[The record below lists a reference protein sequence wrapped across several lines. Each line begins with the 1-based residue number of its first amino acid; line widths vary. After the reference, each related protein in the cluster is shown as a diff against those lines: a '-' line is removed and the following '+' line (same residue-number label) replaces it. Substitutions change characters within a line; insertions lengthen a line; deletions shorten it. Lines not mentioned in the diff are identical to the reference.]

1 MTNGGGE
8 AEERSLWEEAI
19 MAASLFAV
27 DPVGLGGIA
36 VRSKYGPVRDSLMD
50 FLKSIV
56 PGWAPFRKLP
66 LYASDERLFGGLDL
80 AATLAHGKPIAE
92 RGLLAE
98 MDHGFLLVPSAER
111 MEAGL
116 ASRLG
121 LVMDA
126 GAVHVEREAASM
138 LHSARFG
145 VIALDESEPGEDE
158 APPGALLERLG
169 LRIDLTDVTWRDVG
183 LSDTTLEEI
192 EAAQARLPK
201 VVVPDAIIAGLVAA
215 AVSFGIATLRA
226 PVFAV
231 RAARASAALAGRDE
245 ANEEDAGLAAMFVL
259 APRATRMPEPME
271 DQAPPEPPPPE
282 PQDDKEEDGK
292 GSGESGENETAPD
305 DDKALTDM
313 IIAAAAAAMPKE
325 MLMKAA
331 IKPFRVPPSAPIG
344 KSGAE
349 RTNAARGRPAGV
361 RRGEPKPGSPLSLLE
376 TLRAAAPWQKI
387 RKAMLQ
393 KAAGAVG
400 GRLDKIEV
408 RSDDFRVKRLKAR
421 SQTAT
426 IFAVDASGSA
436 AMQRLA
442 ETKGAVELLL
452 AECYIRRDQVAL
464 VAFRGTRAEILLPPT
479 RSLTRAKKSLAALAG
494 GGGTPLASGI
504 DAAGALALNIRRR
517 GVSPLVVF
525 LTDGKANIAAD
536 GKPGRER
543 AQNDANT
550 AGRRLR
556 AEGIAT
562 ILVDTSPRP
571 QAQAEKLAQEMSAR
585 YVPMPYANAAAISK
599 AAKMAA
605 KG

>member
-1 MTNGGGE
+1 MMNGGGE
-8 AEERSLWEEAI
+8 AEERSLWEEAV

-36 VRSKYGPVRDSLMD
+36 VASKYGPVRDSWMD
-50 FLKSIV
+50 FLRSIV

-66 LYASDERLFGGLDL
+66 LYAADERLFGGLDL
-80 AATLAHGKPIAE
+80 AATLARGKPVAE

-98 MDHGFLLVPSAER
+98 MDRGFLVIPSAER
-111 MEAGL
+111 MESGL

-121 LVMDA
+121 LVIDA
-126 GAVHVEREAASM
+126 GAVHVEREAASLM
-138 LHSARFG
+138 HPARFG
-145 VIALDESEPGEDE
+145 VIALDESESGDDE
-158 APPGALLERLG
+158 TPPAALLERLG

-201 VVVPDAIIAGLVAA
+201 VVVPDNIIAGLVSA
-215 AVSFGIATLRA
+215 AVSFGIQTLRA

-292 GSGESGENETAPD
+292 GGGESGENETAPE

-325 MLMKAA
+325 MLVKAA
-331 IKPFRVPPSAPIG
+331 AKPFRVPPSAPMG
-344 KSGAE
+344 KAGAE

-361 RRGEPKPGSPLSLLE
+361 RRGMPKPGSPLSLLE

-387 RKAMLQ
+387 RKSMLD
-393 KAAGAVG
+393 KAIGAG
-400 GRLDKIEV
+400 GRLDRIEV
-408 RSDDFRVKRLKAR
+408 RSDDFRIKRLKAR

-517 GVSPLVVF
+517 GISPLVVF

-571 QAQAEKLAQEMSAR
+571 QVQAEKLAQEMAAR

>member
-1 MTNGGGE
+1 MNGGGE
-8 AEERSLWEEAI
+8 AEERSLWEEAV

-36 VRSKYGPVRDSLMD
+36 VASKYGPVRDSWMD
-50 FLKSIV
+50 FLRSIV

-66 LYASDERLFGGLDL
+66 LYAADERLFGGLDL
-80 AATLAHGKPIAE
+80 AATLAHGKPVAE

-98 MDHGFLLVPSAER
+98 MDRGFLVIPSAER
-111 MEAGL
+111 MESGL

-121 LVMDA
+121 LVIDA
-126 GAVHVEREAASM
+126 HAVHVEREAASM
-138 LHSARFG
+138 MHPARFG
-145 VIALDESEPGEDE
+145 VIALDESEAGDDE
-158 APPGALLERLG
+158 TPPAALLERLG
-169 LRIDLTDVTWRDVG
+169 LRIDLTDVTWRDVC

-192 EAAQARLPK
+192 EAAQARLPN
-201 VVVPDAIIAGLVAA
+201 VAVPDKIIAGLVSA
-215 AVSFGIATLRA
+215 AVSFGIQTLRA

-245 ANEEDAGLAAMFVL
+245 ANEEDAGLAAMLVL

-292 GSGESGENETAPD
+292 GGGESGENETAPD

-325 MLMKAA
+325 MLVKAA
-331 IKPFRVPPSAPIG
+331 AKPFRVPPSAPMG
-344 KSGAE
+344 KAGAE

-361 RRGEPKPGSPLSLLE
+361 RRGMPKPGSPLSLLE

-387 RKAMLQ
+387 RKSMLE
-393 KAAGAVG
+393 KAANT
-400 GRLDKIEV
+400 GRIDRIEV
-408 RSDDFRVKRLKAR
+408 RSDDFRIKRLKAR

-479 RSLTRAKKSLAALAG
+479 RSLTRAKRSLAALAG

-504 DAAGALALNIRRR
+504 DAAGALAINIRRR
-517 GVSPLVVF
+517 GISPLIVV

-571 QAQAEKLAQEMSAR
+571 QAQAEKLAQEMAAR